1 MTAELAA
8 MLAHL
13 FGGCKKGGSQEET
26 SHMENE
32 FGERKPHPPRRVG
45 GWRRLLPEEVSGTP
59 VVC

>member
-1 MTAELAA
+1 

-32 FGERKPHPPRRVG
+32 FGEKKPHPPQESG
-45 GWRRLLPEEVSGTP
+45 GMEEATSQEEVSGTP
-59 VVC
+59 GVC